1 MGSYVRPGHK
11 RQQDG
16 CKNEE
21 HVGIFFFL
29 PEHNRTSDFMYAAA
43 PLAALMMTYG
53 TRSPRL
59 GALPASLFLILERI
73 FVESPHHDNNGFK
86 RVVREKKPKKTL
98 PLSQLHV
105 SLFAGVLL
113 SGAR

>member
-1 MGSYVRPGHK
+1 MP
-11 RQQDG
+11 
-16 CKNEE
+16 
-21 HVGIFFFL
+21 
-29 PEHNRTSDFMYAAA
+29 PHNRTSDFMYAAA

-86 RVVREKKPKKTL
+86 RAVGEELFVVVVVFFLKRKQSY
-98 PLSQLHV
+98 LSA
-105 SLFAGVLL
+105 S
-113 SGAR
+113 ST